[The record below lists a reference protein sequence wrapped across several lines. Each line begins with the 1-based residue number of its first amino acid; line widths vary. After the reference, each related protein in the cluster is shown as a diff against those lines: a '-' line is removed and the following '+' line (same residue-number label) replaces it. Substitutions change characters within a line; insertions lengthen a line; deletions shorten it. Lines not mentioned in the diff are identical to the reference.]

1 MPPKKSI
8 TRKEN
13 NNEKKDTKKPLSIY
27 EQYFA
32 ITKEYTEKYGRNT
45 ILFYQVGAFFEMY
58 GLQPPASSGA
68 CSANAVASSNSACS
82 STILHSLIEE
92 FTQVAQLN
100 MSIKETDADGN
111 LVLMAGFRDYSLDK
125 YLKIAV
131 HNCYTAVVFIQNAS
145 NPSEIIREFSGVY
158 SPGTFISYDTDT
170 SQQISNHIMCIW
182 VTTYKPFRTAGT
194 TGTAGT
200 SSTSPQSL
208 NLVCGISSAHIFTG
222 ETTLFEYDAP
232 FLLSP
237 TTFDELERMVSV
249 ISPSEVILI
258 STLSEK
264 QTDLVLQYSG
274 IRSATVHKIVLEAE
288 VNAKKLELVE
298 NCQRQ
303 LYLAH
308 TLGVFFGKETFQ
320 TCSEFQQHIVATQ
333 AFCFLLHFLQEHN
346 ADLVRKIKLPVFT
359 NSSERMVLANHTLKQ
374 LNIIDDQTEDGKKSG
389 RLSSVLNFL
398 NRCCNPMGR
407 RVFQQQMTAPVF
419 DCDWLSQE
427 YDAISNFL
435 LMDSAGTASVTS
447 FGHMQMVRSFLTKI
461 RDLEKIQRQIVM
473 KRIYPNSV
481 YFLYDSL
488 VVVRDLY
495 KYMEGAGNLE
505 MLEYLAAGTDA
516 NEVEV
521 AGTDAVAAVAEA
533 GTAANEVA
541 DAPLDSILQDI
552 LSFMDTHIDIPKC
565 RGVETVTNFQ
575 ENIIPP
581 GISAKLDTLQTEY
594 QSNIAI
600 MGIVKDKLNNFMKQ
614 GKQDDTTEY
623 IKLHETE
630 KSSATLQ
637 ITKKRSEVLRKLLNG
652 LNADAVE
659 FTPNF
664 VIPIKDIRFV
674 KASATNEEIEF
685 PQLTYVFKQTLILR
699 NEIAQEVAAVFSA
712 FLGELETRW
721 YDAISRIIQ
730 WIIRLDVLQSKAY
743 MAKEYHYCKPVI
755 DTDAEQS
762 FFSVGGLRHVLIEHI
777 QQNELYV
784 ANDLTLSAGD
794 ACANADATTECAAA
808 ATECAECADETDD
821 AVSITSL
828 SSDSAGSS
836 AAGDAAEGCANGV
849 TSSYGTAAAAA
860 VAATTSAANGILIFG
875 TNAVGKTSFIRA
887 VGIAVIMAQCGMYVP
902 ATTFTYKPYTAIFSR
917 ILGNDN
923 LFRGLSTFAV
933 EMSELRVILKSADEN
948 SLVLGDELCSGT
960 EMESALSLF
969 SAGLIELH
977 KKRATFLFATH
988 FHEITRYDE
997 IRALSRMRLKHMSV
1011 RYDAAA
1017 QTLVYDRLLKDG
1029 QGTRM
1034 YGLEVCKSLY
1044 MDADFLE
1051 MAYEFRSK
1059 YFTGGAGASGGAGVG
1074 GAGASAAGG
1083 ELGHGRSAYNAK
1095 KIRGMC
1101 EMCME
1106 TMSEEVHHLAPQA
1119 AADEN
1124 GFITTNG
1131 GAFHKNHVAN
1141 LASVCSRCHDKLHS
1155 GVGGTG
1161 VGLSSH
1167 LKRVKTTGG
1176 YVLR

>member
-1 MPPKKSI
+1 MPKKTSA
-8 TRKEN
+8 
-13 NNEKKDTKKPLSIY
+13 TKSTTGTTTNKPLGIY
-27 EQYFA
+27 QQYFA

-45 ILFYQVGAFFEMY
+45 ILFYQVGVFFEMY
-58 GLQPPASSGA
+58 GLQMVAPQGGTSGI
-68 CSANAVASSNSACS
+68 SNSVTS
-82 STILHSLIEE
+82 GSGNSRNSRIMHSLIEE
-92 FTQVAQLN
+92 FTQVSQLN

-131 HNCYTAVVFIQNAS
+131 NNYYTAVVFTQNMS
-145 NPSEIIREFSGVY
+145 NPARVTREFSGVY

-182 VTTYKPFRTAGT
+182 VTTYKPFKSGT
-194 TGTAGT
+194 KAPTVTR
-200 SSTSPQSL
+200 SSGHSQSQSQPQQ

-264 QTDLVLQYSG
+264 QTDLILQYSG
-274 IRSATVHKIVLEAE
+274 IRSATTVHRILLETE
-288 VNAKKLELVE
+288 INTKKLELIE

-333 AFCFLLHFLQEHN
+333 SFCYLLHFLQEHN
-346 ADLVRKIKLPVFT
+346 ADLVRKIKLPVF
-359 NSSERMVLANHTLKQ
+359 NNMGEHVILANHTLKQ
-374 LNIIDDQTEDGKKSG
+374 LNIIDDQTDDGKKSG
-389 RLSSVLNFL
+389 RLSSVLSFL

-419 DCDWLSQE
+419 DCDWLKEE

-435 LMDSAGTASVTS
+435 LLESGTAISATS
-447 FGHMQMVRSFLTKI
+447 AAGHMQIVRASLTKV

-488 VVVRDLY
+488 VVIRDLY
-495 KYMEGAGNLE
+495 KYMEGLNCEGNSE
-505 MLEYLAAGTDA
+505 ILEYLDAAATESFA
-516 NEVEV
+516 
-521 AGTDAVAAVAEA
+521 
-533 GTAANEVA
+533 
-541 DAPLDSILQDI
+541 LDTVVQDI
-552 LSFMDTHIDIPKC
+552 LSFMDSHLIIDKC

-575 ENIIPP
+575 ENIIQPR
-581 GISAKLDTLQTEY
+581 ISPKLDTLQSEY
-594 QSNIAI
+594 QSNTAI
-600 MGIVKDKLNNFMKQ
+600 LGIVRDKLNNFMKQ
-614 GKQDDTTEY
+614 GKQEDTTEY

-637 ITKKRSEVLRKLLNG
+637 ITKKRAELLRKLLAG

-664 VIPIKDIRFV
+664 IIPIKDIRFI

-699 NEIAQEVAAVFSA
+699 NEIADEVAAAFTG

-755 DTDAEQS
+755 NEDAEQS
-762 FFSVGGLRHVLIEHI
+762 FFSVEGLRHVLIEHI

-784 ANDLTLSAGD
+784 ANDLTLSAGPTG
-794 ACANADATTECAAA
+794 AANADASDCDNA
-808 ATECAECADETDD
+808 DD

-828 SSDSAGSS
+828 SSDSVCSVDAAATVPVTLDGAAGAPAEAPTDGS
-836 AAGDAAEGCANGV
+836 AA
-849 TSSYGTAAAAA
+849 
-860 VAATTSAANGILIFG
+860 AANGILIFG

-887 VGIAVIMAQCGMYVP
+887 VGITVVMAQCGMYVP

-917 ILGNDN
+917 IIGNDN

-933 EMSELRVILKSADEN
+933 EMSELRVILKMANEN

-969 SAGLIELH
+969 SAGLVELH

-997 IRALSRMRLKHMSV
+997 IRALSRMKLSHMSV

-1044 MDADFLE
+1044 MDAEFLE
-1051 MAYEFRSK
+1051 LAYEFRSK
-1059 YFTGGAGASGGAGVG
+1059 YFASGGGYSSGSV
-1074 GAGASAAGG
+1074 G
-1083 ELGHGRSAYNAK
+1083 ELGHGRSTYNAK

-1131 GAFHKNHVAN
+1131 GVFHKNHVAN
-1141 LASVCSRCHDKLHS
+1141 LASVCSRCHDKLHAGGS
-1155 GVGGTG
+1155 GVGMGGGKPGGSKLGG
-1161 VGLSSH
+1161 V

-1176 YVLR
+1176 YVFE

>member
-1 MPPKKSI
+1 MPKKTSA
-8 TRKEN
+8 
-13 NNEKKDTKKPLSIY
+13 TKSTTGTTINKPLGIY
-27 EQYFA
+27 QQYFA

-45 ILFYQVGAFFEMY
+45 ILFYQVGVFFEMY
-58 GLQPPASSGA
+58 GVQM
-68 CSANAVASSNSACS
+68 VASDGGS
-82 STILHSLIEE
+82 SRIMHSLIEE
-92 FTQVAQLN
+92 FTQVSQLN
-100 MSIKETDADGN
+100 MSIKETDVDGN

-131 HNCYTAVVFIQNAS
+131 NNYYTAVVFTQNTS
-145 NPSEIIREFSGVY
+145 NPARVTREFSGVY

-182 VTTYKPFRTAGT
+182 VTTYKPFKSGAKAP
-194 TGTAGT
+194 TGTRAPG
-200 SSTSPQSL
+200 QSQSQSQQK
-208 NLVCGISSAHIFTG
+208 LVCGISSAHIFTG

-264 QTDLVLQYSG
+264 QTDLILQYSG
-274 IRSATVHKIVLEAE
+274 IRSATTVHRILLETE
-288 VNAKKLELVE
+288 INTKKLELIE

-333 AFCFLLHFLQEHN
+333 SFCYLLHFLQEHN
-346 ADLVRKIKLPVFT
+346 ADLVRKIKLPVF
-359 NSSERMVLANHTLKQ
+359 NNMGEHVILANHTLKQ
-374 LNIIDDQTEDGKKSG
+374 LNIIDDQTDDGKKSG
-389 RLSSVLNFL
+389 RLSSVLSFL

-419 DCDWLSQE
+419 DCDWLKEE

-435 LMDSAGTASVTS
+435 LLESAGATVTA
-447 FGHMQMVRSFLTKI
+447 GHMQIVRASLTKV

-488 VVVRDLY
+488 VVIRDLY
-495 KYMEGAGNLE
+495 KYMEGLCEVNSE
-505 MLEYLAAGTDA
+505 ILEYLDAAEAAD
-516 NEVEV
+516 
-521 AGTDAVAAVAEA
+521 VAASAVESFDLH
-533 GTAANEVA
+533 TVV
-541 DAPLDSILQDI
+541 QDI
-552 LSFMDTHIDIPKC
+552 LSFMDSHLIIDKC

-575 ENIIPP
+575 ENIIQPR
-581 GISAKLDTLQTEY
+581 ISTKLDTLQSEY
-594 QSNIAI
+594 QSNTAI
-600 MGIVKDKLNNFMKQ
+600 LGIVRDKLNNLMKQ
-614 GKQDDTTEY
+614 GKQEDTTEY
-623 IKLHETE
+623 IKIHETE

-637 ITKKRSEVLRKLLNG
+637 ITKKRAELLRKLLAG

-664 VIPIKDIRFV
+664 IIPIKDIRFI

-699 NEIAQEVAAVFSA
+699 NEIAEEVAAAFTG

-730 WIIRLDVLQSKAY
+730 WVIRLDVLQSKAY
-743 MAKEYHYCKPVI
+743 VAKEYHYCKPVI
-755 DTDAEQS
+755 NEDAEQS
-762 FFSVGGLRHVLIEHI
+762 FFSVEGLRHVLIEHI

-784 ANDLTLSAGD
+784 ANDLTLSAAT
-794 ACANADATTECAAA
+794 ACAATACAASDNA
-808 ATECAECADETDD
+808 DD

-828 SSDSAGSS
+828 SSDSAAS
-836 AAGDAAEGCANGV
+836 D
-849 TSSYGTAAAAA
+849 A
-860 VAATTSAANGILIFG
+860 VAAVVDSVAGAAEAAEANGILIFG

-917 ILGNDN
+917 IIGNDN

-933 EMSELRVILKSADEN
+933 EMSELRVILKMADEN

-969 SAGLIELH
+969 SAGLVELH

-997 IRALSRMRLKHMSV
+997 IRALSRMKLKHMSV

-1051 MAYEFRSK
+1051 LAYEFRSK
-1059 YFTGGAGASGGAGVG
+1059 YFASGVSGASGSG
-1074 GAGASAAGG
+1074 SAG
-1083 ELGHGRSAYNAK
+1083 ELGHGRSTYNAK

-1131 GAFHKNHVAN
+1131 GVFHKNHVAN
-1141 LASVCSRCHDKLHS
+1141 LASVCSRCHDKLHASGS
-1155 GVGGTG
+1155 GVGTG
-1161 VGLSSH
+1161 GNSH

>member
-1 MPPKKSI
+1 MPKKISA
-8 TRKEN
+8 
-13 NNEKKDTKKPLSIY
+13 TKSSTVTTKSVVNKPPSIY

-32 ITKEYTEKYGRNT
+32 VTKEYTEKYGRNT

-58 GLQPPASSGA
+58 GVQMVATDGNSSR
-68 CSANAVASSNSACS
+68 
-82 STILHSLIEE
+82 IMHSLIEE

-111 LVLMAGFRDYSLDK
+111 SVLMAGFRDYSLDK

-131 HNCYTAVVFIQNAS
+131 QNYYTAVVFTQNMS
-145 NPSEIIREFSGVY
+145 NPSRVTREFSGVY

-182 VTTYKPFRTAGT
+182 VTTYKPFKSGAKAPGQ
-194 TGTAGT
+194 A
-200 SSTSPQSL
+200 QSQSQPL
-208 NLVCGISSAHIFTG
+208 QNLVCGISSAHIFTG

-264 QTDLVLQYSG
+264 QTDLILQYSG
-274 IRSATVHKIVLEAE
+274 IRSATTVHRILLETE
-288 VNAKKLELVE
+288 INTKKLELIE

-333 AFCFLLHFLQEHN
+333 SFCYLLHFLQEHN
-346 ADLVRKIKLPVFT
+346 ADLVRKIKLPVF
-359 NSSERMVLANHTLKQ
+359 NNMGEHVILANHTLKQ
-374 LNIIDDQTEDGKKSG
+374 LNIIDDQTDDGKKSG
-389 RLSSVLNFL
+389 RLSSVLSFL

-419 DCDWLSQE
+419 DCDWLKGE

-435 LMDSAGTASVTS
+435 LLESAAGATSAS
-447 FGHMQMVRSFLTKI
+447 HMQMVRASLTKV

-488 VVVRDLY
+488 AVIRDLY
-495 KYMEGAGNLE
+495 KYMEGLCEGNSE
-505 MLEYLAAGTDA
+505 ILEYLDA
-516 NEVEV
+516 SANVVEGANV
-521 AGTDAVAAVAEA
+521 VAESFDLH
-533 GTAANEVA
+533 TVV
-541 DAPLDSILQDI
+541 QDI
-552 LSFMDTHIDIPKC
+552 LSFMDSQLMIDKC

-575 ENIIPP
+575 ENIIQPR
-581 GISAKLDTLQTEY
+581 ISTKLDTLQSEY
-594 QSNIAI
+594 QSNTAI
-600 MGIVKDKLNNFMKQ
+600 LGIVRDKLNNLMKQ
-614 GKQDDTTEY
+614 GKQEDTTEY
-623 IKLHETE
+623 IKIHETE

-637 ITKKRSEVLRKLLNG
+637 ITKKRAELLRKLLAG

-664 VIPIKDIRFV
+664 VIPIKDIRFIR
-674 KASATNEEIEF
+674 ASATNEEIEF

-699 NEIAQEVAAVFSA
+699 NEIAEEVAAAFTG

-730 WIIRLDVLQSKAY
+730 WVIRLDVLQSKAY

-755 DTDAEQS
+755 NDDAAQS
-762 FFSVGGLRHVLIEHI
+762 FFSVQGLRHVLIEHI

-784 ANDLTLSAGD
+784 ANDLTLSAA
-794 ACANADATTECAAA
+794 ACASASASDS
-808 ATECAECADETDD
+808 TDD

-828 SSDSAGSS
+828 SSDSACS
-836 AAGDAAEGCANGV
+836 ADAEDVVMDAEDMA
-849 TSSYGTAAAAA
+849 TAEAPDAI
-860 VAATTSAANGILIFG
+860 NGILIFG

-933 EMSELRVILKSADEN
+933 EMSELRVILKMADEN

-969 SAGLIELH
+969 SAGLVELH

-997 IRALSRMRLKHMSV
+997 IRALSRMKLKHMSV
-1011 RYDAAA
+1011 RYDAAE

-1044 MDADFLE
+1044 MDAEFLD

-1059 YFTGGAGASGGAGVG
+1059 YFASGVSGASGSGSV
-1074 GAGASAAGG
+1074 G
-1083 ELGHGRSAYNAK
+1083 ELGHGRSTYNAK

-1131 GAFHKNHVAN
+1131 GVFHKNHVAN
-1141 LASVCSRCHDKLHS
+1141 LASVCSRCHDKLHAS
-1155 GVGGTG
+1155 GSGGTG
-1161 VGLSSH
+1161 GNSY
-1167 LKRVKTTGG
+1167 LKRVKTTKG

>member
-1 MPPKKSI
+1 MPPKKST

-58 GLQPPASSGA
+58 GLQPPIANGA
-68 CSANAVASSNSACS
+68 CSASSNRC
-82 STILHSLIEE
+82 TILHSLIEE

-194 TGTAGT
+194 SSTTGI

-274 IRSATVHKIVLEAE
+274 IRSATVHKIVLESE

-419 DCDWLSQE
+419 DCDWLREE

-435 LMDSAGTASVTS
+435 RMDSAGTASVTS
-447 FGHMQMVRSFLTKI
+447 FTATASFGHMQIVRSFLTKV

-495 KYMEGAGNLE
+495 KYMESAGNSE
-505 MLEYLAAGTDA
+505 MLEYLAAA
-516 NEVEV
+516 V
-521 AGTDAVAAVAEA
+521 AGTDADA
-533 GTAANEVA
+533 GAAANEVA

-552 LSFMDTHIDIPKC
+552 LSFMDSHLDIPKC

-575 ENIIPP
+575 ENIIPQ
-581 GISAKLDTLQTEY
+581 GMSAKLDTLQTEY

-784 ANDLTLSAGD
+784 ANDLTLSASM
-794 ACANADATTECAAA
+794 
-808 ATECAECADETDD
+808 ECADESDD

-828 SSDSAGSS
+828 SSDSVGSS
-836 AAGDAAEGCANGV
+836 AAGDAANGLA
-849 TSSYGTAAAAA
+849 TAA
-860 VAATTSAANGILIFG
+860 VAAAEETTTSAANGILIFG

-933 EMSELRVILKSADEN
+933 EMSELRVILKSADKN

-1044 MDADFLE
+1044 MDAEFLE

-1059 YFTGGAGASGGAGVG
+1059 YFTGGAGASGG
-1074 GAGASAAGG
+1074 AGG

-1141 LASVCSRCHDKLHS
+1141 LASVCSRCHDKLHA
-1155 GVGGTG
+1155 G
-1161 VGLSSH
+1161 VGLSSQ

>member
-1 MPPKKSI
+1 MPKKTSA
-8 TRKEN
+8 
-13 NNEKKDTKKPLSIY
+13 TKSTTGTSTNKPLGIY
-27 EQYFA
+27 QQYFA

-45 ILFYQVGAFFEMY
+45 ILFYQVGVFFEIY
-58 GLQPPASSGA
+58 GLQM
-68 CSANAVASSNSACS
+68 VASDGGTSGGICNSGISNSVTSGSGISGSNS
-82 STILHSLIEE
+82 SRTSRIMHSLIEE
-92 FTQVAQLN
+92 FTQVSQLN

-131 HNCYTAVVFIQNAS
+131 NNYYTAVVFTQNTS
-145 NPSEIIREFSGVY
+145 NPARVTREFSGVY

-182 VTTYKPFRTAGT
+182 VTTYKPFK
-194 TGTAGT
+194 TGAKAPGQ
-200 SSTSPQSL
+200 QSL
-208 NLVCGISSAHIFTG
+208 SLPQQNLVCGISSAHIFTG

-264 QTDLVLQYSG
+264 QTDLILQYSG
-274 IRSATVHKIVLEAE
+274 IRSATTVHRILLETE
-288 VNAKKLELVE
+288 INTKKLELIE

-333 AFCFLLHFLQEHN
+333 SFCYLLHFLQEHN
-346 ADLVRKIKLPVFT
+346 ADLVRKIKLPVF
-359 NSSERMVLANHTLKQ
+359 NNMGEHVILANHTLKQ
-374 LNIIDDQTEDGKKSG
+374 LNIIDDQTDDGKKSG
-389 RLSSVLNFL
+389 RLSSVLSFL

-419 DCDWLSQE
+419 DCDWLKGE

-435 LMDSAGTASVTS
+435 LLESAAATSAVTTTA
-447 FGHMQMVRSFLTKI
+447 GHMQIVRASLTKV

-488 VVVRDLY
+488 GVIRDLY
-495 KYMEGAGNLE
+495 KYMEGLNCEGNSE
-505 MLEYLAAGTDA
+505 ILEYLDAAEAA
-516 NEVEV
+516 NVV
-521 AGTDAVAAVAEA
+521 ASAAAAAVESF
-533 GTAANEVA
+533 
-541 DAPLDSILQDI
+541 DLDRTLQDI
-552 LSFMDTHIDIPKC
+552 LSFMDSHLIINKC

-575 ENIIPP
+575 ENIIQPR
-581 GISAKLDTLQTEY
+581 ISPKLDTLQSEY
-594 QSNIAI
+594 QSNTAI
-600 MGIVKDKLNNFMKQ
+600 LGIVRDKLNNLMKQ
-614 GKQDDTTEY
+614 GKQEDTTEY
-623 IKLHETE
+623 IKIHETE

-637 ITKKRSEVLRKLLNG
+637 ITKKRAELLRKLLAG

-664 VIPIKDIRFV
+664 IIPIKDIRFI

-699 NEIAQEVAAVFSA
+699 NEIADEVAAAFTG

-730 WIIRLDVLQSKAY
+730 WVIRLDVLQSKAY
-743 MAKEYHYCKPVI
+743 VAKEYHYCKPVI
-755 DTDAEQS
+755 HEDAEQS
-762 FFSVGGLRHVLIEHI
+762 FFSVEGLRHVLIEHI

-784 ANDLTLSAGD
+784 ANDLTLSA
-794 ACANADATTECAAA
+794 ACAADASTATACAAA
-808 ATECAECADETDD
+808 DSSDD

-828 SSDSAGSS
+828 SSDSAAS
-836 AAGDAAEGCANGV
+836 DAVDAVVDSMAC
-849 TSSYGTAAAAA
+849 AAAAA
-860 VAATTSAANGILIFG
+860 PAEANGILIFG

-917 ILGNDN
+917 IIGNDN

-933 EMSELRVILKSADEN
+933 EMSELRVILKMADEN

-969 SAGLIELH
+969 SAGLVELH

-997 IRALSRMRLKHMSV
+997 IRALSRMKLSHMSV

-1044 MDADFLE
+1044 MDAEFLE

-1059 YFTGGAGASGGAGVG
+1059 YFTGGGASGSG
-1074 GAGASAAGG
+1074 SAG
-1083 ELGHGRSAYNAK
+1083 ELGHGRSTYNAK

-1131 GAFHKNHVAN
+1131 GVFHKNHVAN
-1141 LASVCSRCHDKLHS
+1141 LASVCSRCHDKLHAGGS
-1155 GVGGTG
+1155 GGMGGKTG
-1161 VGLSSH
+1161 GGKPRGG

-1176 YVLR
+1176 YVFE

>member
-1 MPPKKSI
+1 M
-8 TRKEN
+8 
-13 NNEKKDTKKPLSIY
+13 
-27 EQYFA
+27 
-32 ITKEYTEKYGRNT
+32 
-45 ILFYQVGAFFEMY
+45 
-58 GLQPPASSGA
+58 
-68 CSANAVASSNSACS
+68 
-82 STILHSLIEE
+82 
-92 FTQVAQLN
+92 
-100 MSIKETDADGN
+100 
-111 LVLMAGFRDYSLDK
+111 
-125 YLKIAV
+125 
-131 HNCYTAVVFIQNAS
+131 
-145 NPSEIIREFSGVY
+145 
-158 SPGTFISYDTDT
+158 
-170 SQQISNHIMCIW
+170 
-182 VTTYKPFRTAGT
+182 
-194 TGTAGT
+194 
-200 SSTSPQSL
+200 
-208 NLVCGISSAHIFTG
+208 
-222 ETTLFEYDAP
+222 
-232 FLLSP
+232 
-237 TTFDELERMVSV
+237 
-249 ISPSEVILI
+249 
-258 STLSEK
+258 
-264 QTDLVLQYSG
+264 
-274 IRSATVHKIVLEAE
+274 
-288 VNAKKLELVE
+288 
-298 NCQRQ
+298 
-303 LYLAH
+303 
-308 TLGVFFGKETFQ
+308 
-320 TCSEFQQHIVATQ
+320 ATQ

-419 DCDWLSQE
+419 DCDWLRQE

-435 LMDSAGTASVTS
+435 LMDSAATAASVTS
-447 FGHMQMVRSFLTKI
+447 FTVASASFTSFNTSHMQIVRSFLTKI

-488 VVVRDLY
+488 VVVRDLHY
-495 KYMEGAGNLE
+495 YMEGAGNSE
-505 MLEYLAAGTDA
+505 MLEYLAAADAGTAAAGTDA
-516 NEVEV
+516 NEV
-521 AGTDAVAAVAEA
+521 AM
-533 GTAANEVA
+533 EVA

-552 LSFMDTHIDIPKC
+552 LSFMDSHLDIPKC

-581 GISAKLDTLQTEY
+581 GISVKLDTLQTEY

-712 FLGELETRW
+712 FLGELESRW

-794 ACANADATTECAAA
+794 ACANADACV
-808 ATECAECADETDD
+808 DD

-836 AAGDAAEGCANGV
+836 AAGDAADGAYGV
-849 TSSYGTAAAAA
+849 ADGVATAAEET
-860 VAATTSAANGILIFG
+860 TTSAANGILIFG

-933 EMSELRVILKSADEN
+933 EMSELRVILKSADKN

-1059 YFTGGAGASGGAGVG
+1059 YFCNGNRGVG
-1074 GAGASAAGG
+1074 GTGTGAGAAGG

-1155 GVGGTG
+1155 GVG

>member
-1 MPPKKSI
+1 MPPKKST
-8 TRKEN
+8 TRKEKT
-13 NNEKKDTKKPLSIY
+13 NEKSDTKKTLSIY

-58 GLQPPASSGA
+58 GLQPITRDNGDSGID
-68 CSANAVASSNSACS
+68 ANTSDNRGC
-82 STILHSLIEE
+82 ILYSLIEE

-131 HNCYTAVVFIQNAS
+131 NNYYTAVVFTQNAS
-145 NPSEIIREFSGVY
+145 NPACITREFSGVY

-182 VTTYKPFRTAGT
+182 VTTYKPFRSA
-194 TGTAGT
+194 GTAGT
-200 SSTSPQSL
+200 RAQSMSL
-208 NLVCGISSAHIFTG
+208 PLSHDHLVCGISSAHIFTG

-249 ISPSEVILI
+249 VSPSELILI
-258 STLSEK
+258 STLSAK

-274 IRSATVHKIVLEAE
+274 IRSATIHKIILETE
-288 VNAKKLELVE
+288 LNTKKLELIE

-303 LYLAH
+303 MYLAH

-320 TCSEFQQHIVATQ
+320 TCNEFQQHIIATQ
-333 AFCFLLHFLQEHN
+333 AFCFLMHFLQEHN

-359 NSSERMVLANHTLKQ
+359 NSSDRMVLANHTLKQ

-419 DCDWLSQE
+419 DCNWLLQE
-427 YDAISNFL
+427 YDAIEHFL
-435 LMDSAGTASVTS
+435 RMDSSAATTTTS
-447 FGHMQMVRSFLTKI
+447 FTTSYMQMVRAKLGKI

-488 VVVRDLY
+488 AVVRDLY
-495 KYMEGAGNLE
+495 QHMIYRDGNSAI
-505 MLEYLAAGTDA
+505 LEYLAKGGA
-516 NEVEV
+516 V
-521 AGTDAVAAVAEA
+521 AGAVAGVAEQ
-533 GTAANEVA
+533 GMDRIV
-541 DAPLDSILQDI
+541 QDI
-552 LSFMDTHIDIPKC
+552 LEFIDTHLVIDKC

-575 ENIIPP
+575 ENIIPQ
-581 GISAKLDTLQTEY
+581 GISAKLDTLQSEY
-594 QSNIAI
+594 RSNTVIF
-600 MGIVKDKLNNFMKQ
+600 GIVRDKLNQFMKQ

-637 ITKKRSEVLRKLLNG
+637 ITKKRAELLRKLLKE

-685 PQLTYVFKQTLILR
+685 PQLTYIFKQTMILR
-699 NEIAQEVAAVFSA
+699 NEIAEKVAAA
-712 FLGELETRW
+712 FTWFLCELETRW
-721 YDAISRIIQ
+721 YDAIERIIQ

-743 MAKEYHYCKPVI
+743 MAKEYHYCKPI
-755 DTDAEQS
+755 INEDAEQS
-762 FFSVGGLRHVLIEHI
+762 FFSVQGLRHVLIEHI

-784 ANDLTLSAGD
+784 ANDLTLSASATVVTGD
-794 ACANADATTECAAA
+794 SM
-808 ATECAECADETDD
+808 DD

-828 SSDSAGSS
+828 SSDSS
-836 AAGDAAEGCANGV
+836 DC
-849 TSSYGTAAAAA
+849 
-860 VAATTSAANGILIFG
+860 VAADAVEETTTCSTNGILIFG

-887 VGIAVIMAQCGMYVP
+887 VGITVIMAQCGMYVP
-902 ATTFTYKPYTAIFSR
+902 ATIFTYKPYTAIFSR

-969 SAGLIELH
+969 SAGLVELH

-988 FHEITRYDE
+988 FHEITRYNE
-997 IRALSRMRLKHMSV
+997 IRALSRMKLKHMSV
-1011 RYDAAA
+1011 TYDAAA
-1017 QTLVYDRLLKDG
+1017 QILVYDRLLKDG

-1044 MDADFLE
+1044 MDTEFLE
-1051 MAYEFRSK
+1051 LAYEFRNK
-1059 YFTGGAGASGGAGVG
+1059 YFANAAASVGTGGACVG
-1074 GAGASAAGG
+1074 GVG

-1095 KIRGMC
+1095 KIKGMC

-1119 AADEN
+1119 TADEN

-1141 LASVCSRCHDKLHS
+1141 LASVCSRCHDKLHAE
-1155 GVGGTG
+1155 GDATGGI
-1161 VGLSSH
+1161 

>member
-1 MPPKKSI
+1 MPKKTSATKSI
-8 TRKEN
+8 TGTTTN
-13 NNEKKDTKKPLSIY
+13 KPLGIY
-27 EQYFA
+27 QQYFA

-45 ILFYQVGAFFEMY
+45 ILFYQVGVFFEIY
-58 GLQPPASSGA
+58 GLQMVSPQGGTSVGGSGTSGNSSGGTT
-68 CSANAVASSNSACS
+68 CSR
-82 STILHSLIEE
+82 IMHSLIEE
-92 FTQVAQLN
+92 FTQVSQLN

-131 HNCYTAVVFIQNAS
+131 NNYYTAVVFTQNTS
-145 NPSEIIREFSGVY
+145 NPARVTREFSGVY

-182 VTTYKPFRTAGT
+182 VTTYKPFKSTSTKAP
-194 TGTAGT
+194 TGTKA
-200 SSTSPQSL
+200 SAQSL
-208 NLVCGISSAHIFTG
+208 SLSQQSQQPLSLSQQNLVCGISSAHIFTG

-264 QTDLVLQYSG
+264 QTDLILQYSG
-274 IRSATVHKIVLEAE
+274 IRSATTVHRILLETE
-288 VNAKKLELVE
+288 INTKKLELIE

-333 AFCFLLHFLQEHN
+333 SFCYLLHFLQEHN
-346 ADLVRKIKLPVFT
+346 ADLVRKIKLPVF
-359 NSSERMVLANHTLKQ
+359 NNMGEHVILANHTLKQ
-374 LNIIDDQTEDGKKSG
+374 LNIIDDQTDDGKKSG
-389 RLSSVLNFL
+389 RLSSVLSFL

-419 DCDWLSQE
+419 DCDWLKGE

-435 LMDSAGTASVTS
+435 LLDTTVTAAGATSVTTTTS
-447 FGHMQMVRSFLTKI
+447 AGHMQIVRASLTKV

-488 VVVRDLY
+488 AVIRDLY
-495 KYMEGAGNLE
+495 KYMEGLKCEGNSE
-505 MLEYLAAGTDA
+505 ILEYLDT
-516 NEVEV
+516 
-521 AGTDAVAAVAEA
+521 AEA
-533 GTAANEVA
+533 NPAVESFDLHRT
-541 DAPLDSILQDI
+541 LQDI
-552 LSFMDTHIDIPKC
+552 LSFIDSHLIIDKC

-575 ENIIPP
+575 ENIIQPR
-581 GISAKLDTLQTEY
+581 ISPKLDTLQSEY
-594 QSNIAI
+594 QSNTAI
-600 MGIVKDKLNNFMKQ
+600 LGIVRDKLNNFMKQ
-614 GKQDDTTEY
+614 GKQEDTTEY
-623 IKLHETE
+623 IKIHETE

-637 ITKKRSEVLRKLLNG
+637 ITKKRAELLRKLLAG

-664 VIPIKDIRFV
+664 IIPIKDIRFI

-699 NEIAQEVAAVFSA
+699 NEIAEEVAAAFTG
-712 FLGELETRW
+712 FLGELESRW

-730 WIIRLDVLQSKAY
+730 WVIRLDVLQSKAY
-743 MAKEYHYCKPVI
+743 VAKEYHYCKPVI
-755 DTDAEQS
+755 NDDAEQS
-762 FFSVGGLRHVLIEHI
+762 FFSVEGLRHVLIEHI

-784 ANDLTLSAGD
+784 ANDLTLSAA
-794 ACANADATTECAAA
+794 ACVASDNA
-808 ATECAECADETDD
+808 DD

-828 SSDSAGSS
+828 SSDSDASDAVATDS
-836 AAGDAAEGCANGV
+836 AAE
-849 TSSYGTAAAAA
+849 AAAPAE
-860 VAATTSAANGILIFG
+860 ANGILIFG

-917 ILGNDN
+917 IIGNDN

-933 EMSELRVILKSADEN
+933 EMSELRVILKMADEN

-969 SAGLIELH
+969 SAGLVELH

-997 IRALSRMRLKHMSV
+997 IRALSRMKLSHMSV

-1044 MDADFLE
+1044 MDAEFLE
-1051 MAYEFRSK
+1051 LAYEFRSK
-1059 YFTGGAGASGGAGVG
+1059 YFSSSGDSGV
-1074 GAGASAAGG
+1074 AVG
-1083 ELGHGRSAYNAK
+1083 ELGHGRSTYNAK

-1124 GFITTNG
+1124 GFIMTNG
-1131 GAFHKNHVAN
+1131 GVFHKNHVAN
-1141 LASVCSRCHDKLHS
+1141 LASVCSRCHDKLHA
-1155 GVGGTG
+1155 GGHVDG
-1161 VGLSSH
+1161 GLRR
-1167 LKRVKTTGG
+1167 KKTTGG
-1176 YVLR
+1176 YIIG

>member
-1 MPPKKSI
+1 MPKKTSA
-8 TRKEN
+8 
-13 NNEKKDTKKPLSIY
+13 TKSTTGTTTNKPLGIY
-27 EQYFA
+27 QQYFA

-45 ILFYQVGAFFEMY
+45 ILFYQVGVFFEIY
-58 GLQPPASSGA
+58 GLQM
-68 CSANAVASSNSACS
+68 VASDGGTSGISNSVTSGISCS
-82 STILHSLIEE
+82 NSSRNSRNSRIMHSLIEE
-92 FTQVAQLN
+92 FTQVSQLN

-131 HNCYTAVVFIQNAS
+131 NNYYTAVVFTQNTS
-145 NPSEIIREFSGVY
+145 NPARVTREFSGVY

-182 VTTYKPFRTAGT
+182 VTTYKPFKTGAKAP
-194 TGTAGT
+194 TGTRATGQQ
-200 SSTSPQSL
+200 SQQQSQSL
-208 NLVCGISSAHIFTG
+208 SQQNLVCGISSAHIFTG

-264 QTDLVLQYSG
+264 QTDLILQYSG
-274 IRSATVHKIVLEAE
+274 IRSATTVHRILLETE
-288 VNAKKLELVE
+288 INTKKLELIE

-333 AFCFLLHFLQEHN
+333 SFCYLLHFLQEHN
-346 ADLVRKIKLPVFT
+346 ADLVRKIKLPVF
-359 NSSERMVLANHTLKQ
+359 NNMGEHVILANHTLKQ
-374 LNIIDDQTEDGKKSG
+374 LNIIDDQTDDGKKSG
-389 RLSSVLNFL
+389 RLSSVLSFL

-419 DCDWLSQE
+419 DCDWLKGE

-435 LMDSAGTASVTS
+435 LLESAGAAAGVATTATSVTG
-447 FGHMQMVRSFLTKI
+447 GHMQIVRASLTKV

-488 VVVRDLY
+488 GVIRDLY
-495 KYMEGAGNLE
+495 KYMEGLCEGNSE
-505 MLEYLAAGTDA
+505 ILEYLDA
-516 NEVEV
+516 E
-521 AGTDAVAAVAEA
+521 AAAVESFA
-533 GTAANEVA
+533 
-541 DAPLDSILQDI
+541 LDRTLQDI
-552 LSFMDTHIDIPKC
+552 LSFMDSRLIIDKC

-575 ENIIPP
+575 ENIIQPR
-581 GISAKLDTLQTEY
+581 ISPKLDTLQSEY
-594 QSNIAI
+594 QSNTAI
-600 MGIVKDKLNNFMKQ
+600 LGIVRDKLNNLMKQ
-614 GKQDDTTEY
+614 GKQEDTTEY
-623 IKLHETE
+623 IKIHETE

-637 ITKKRSEVLRKLLNG
+637 ITKKRAELLRKLLAG

-664 VIPIKDIRFV
+664 IIPIKDIRFI

-699 NEIAQEVAAVFSA
+699 NEIAEEVAAAFTG

-730 WIIRLDVLQSKAY
+730 WVIRLDVLQSKAY
-743 MAKEYHYCKPVI
+743 VAKEYHYCKPVI
-755 DTDAEQS
+755 NEDAEQS
-762 FFSVGGLRHVLIEHI
+762 FFSVEGLRHVLIEHI

-784 ANDLTLSAGD
+784 ANDLTLSA
-794 ACANADATTECAAA
+794 ACAASAATACAASDNA
-808 ATECAECADETDD
+808 DD

-828 SSDSAGSS
+828 SSDSAASDAVATDSVTLDG
-836 AAGDAAEGCANGV
+836 AAE
-849 TSSYGTAAAAA
+849 
-860 VAATTSAANGILIFG
+860 ANGILIFG

-887 VGIAVIMAQCGMYVP
+887 VGIAIIMAQCGMYVP

-917 ILGNDN
+917 IIGNDN

-933 EMSELRVILKSADEN
+933 EMSELRVILKMADEN

-969 SAGLIELH
+969 SAGLVELH

-997 IRALSRMRLKHMSV
+997 IRALSRMKLKHMSV

-1044 MDADFLE
+1044 MDAEFLE

-1059 YFTGGAGASGGAGVG
+1059 YFSSGVGASGSSSV
-1074 GAGASAAGG
+1074 G
-1083 ELGHGRSAYNAK
+1083 ELGHGRSTYNAK

-1131 GAFHKNHVAN
+1131 GVFHKNHVAN
-1141 LASVCSRCHDKLHS
+1141 LASVCSRCHDKLHAGGS
-1155 GVGGTG
+1155 GGTG
-1161 VGLSSH
+1161 GSKMGGSKLGGG

-1176 YVLR
+1176 YVFE

>member
-1 MPPKKSI
+1 MPKKTSA
-8 TRKEN
+8 
-13 NNEKKDTKKPLSIY
+13 TKSTTGTSTNKPLGIY
-27 EQYFA
+27 QQYFA

-45 ILFYQVGAFFEMY
+45 ILFYQVGVFFEIY
-58 GLQPPASSGA
+58 GLQI
-68 CSANAVASSNSACS
+68 VASDGGTSGISGSVTSGSGNSVSNSNS
-82 STILHSLIEE
+82 NSRIMHSLIEE
-92 FTQVAQLN
+92 FTQVSQLN

-131 HNCYTAVVFIQNAS
+131 NNYYTAVVFTQNTS
-145 NPSEIIREFSGVY
+145 NPARVTREFSGVY

-182 VTTYKPFRTAGT
+182 VTTYKPFK
-194 TGTAGT
+194 TGAKAPTDT
-200 SSTSPQSL
+200 RSSGHSLPLSQSQQ

-264 QTDLVLQYSG
+264 QTDLILQYSG
-274 IRSATVHKIVLEAE
+274 IRSATTVHRILLETE
-288 VNAKKLELVE
+288 INTKKLELIE

-333 AFCFLLHFLQEHN
+333 SFCYLLHFLQEHN
-346 ADLVRKIKLPVFT
+346 ADLVRKIKLPVF
-359 NSSERMVLANHTLKQ
+359 NNMGEHVILANHTLKQ
-374 LNIIDDQTEDGKKSG
+374 LNIIDDQTDDGKKSG
-389 RLSSVLNFL
+389 RLSSVLSFL

-419 DCDWLSQE
+419 DCDWLKGE

-435 LMDSAGTASVTS
+435 LLESAAATSAVTTTA
-447 FGHMQMVRSFLTKI
+447 GHMQIVRASLTKV

-488 VVVRDLY
+488 VVIRDLY
-495 KYMEGAGNLE
+495 KYMEGLNCEGNSE
-505 MLEYLAAGTDA
+505 ILEYLDAEAAA
-516 NEVEV
+516 NVVEG
-521 AGTDAVAAVAEA
+521 ANVAAVESFA
-533 GTAANEVA
+533 
-541 DAPLDSILQDI
+541 LDTVVQDI
-552 LSFMDTHIDIPKC
+552 LSFMDSHLIIDKC

-575 ENIIPP
+575 ENIIQPR
-581 GISAKLDTLQTEY
+581 ISPKLDTLQSEY
-594 QSNIAI
+594 QSNTAI
-600 MGIVKDKLNNFMKQ
+600 LGIVRDKLNNLMKQ
-614 GKQDDTTEY
+614 GKQEDTTEY
-623 IKLHETE
+623 IKIHETE

-637 ITKKRSEVLRKLLNG
+637 ITKKRAELLRKLLAG

-664 VIPIKDIRFV
+664 IIPIKDIRFI

-699 NEIAQEVAAVFSA
+699 NEIADEVAAAFTG

-730 WIIRLDVLQSKAY
+730 WVIRLDVLQSKAY

-755 DTDAEQS
+755 NEDAEQS
-762 FFSVGGLRHVLIEHI
+762 FFSVEGLRHVLIEHI

-784 ANDLTLSAGD
+784 ANDLTLSAARAAD
-794 ACANADATTECAAA
+794 ASTAAACAASDNA
-808 ATECAECADETDD
+808 DD

-828 SSDSAGSS
+828 SSDSAASDAVACSAGAPAEAPTDGS
-836 AAGDAAEGCANGV
+836 AAE
-849 TSSYGTAAAAA
+849 
-860 VAATTSAANGILIFG
+860 ANGILIFG

-917 ILGNDN
+917 IIGNDN

-933 EMSELRVILKSADEN
+933 EMSELRVILKMADEN

-969 SAGLIELH
+969 SAGLVELH

-988 FHEITRYDE
+988 FHEITGYDE
-997 IRALSRMRLKHMSV
+997 IRALSRMKLKHMSV

-1044 MDADFLE
+1044 MDAEFLE
-1051 MAYEFRSK
+1051 LAYEFRSK
-1059 YFTGGAGASGGAGVG
+1059 YFSGGGYSSG
-1074 GAGASAAGG
+1074 GGSSSAG
-1083 ELGHGRSAYNAK
+1083 ELGHGRSTYNAK

-1131 GAFHKNHVAN
+1131 GVFHKNHVAN
-1141 LASVCSRCHDKLHS
+1141 LASVCSRCHDKLHAGGS
-1155 GVGGTG
+1155 GGTG
-1161 VGLSSH
+1161 GSKLGGGKPRGV

-1176 YVLR
+1176 YVFE

>member
-1 MPPKKSI
+1 MPKKTSATKSI
-8 TRKEN
+8 TGTTTN
-13 NNEKKDTKKPLSIY
+13 KPLGIY
-27 EQYFA
+27 QQYFA

-45 ILFYQVGAFFEMY
+45 ILFYQVGVFFEIY
-58 GLQPPASSGA
+58 GLQMVAPQGTSVSGGCTSVGGSGTSSSGTG
-68 CSANAVASSNSACS
+68 VSSNSTS
-82 STILHSLIEE
+82 GNRIMHSLIEE
-92 FTQVAQLN
+92 FTQVSQLN

-131 HNCYTAVVFIQNAS
+131 NNYYTAVVFTQNTS
-145 NPSEIIREFSGVY
+145 NPARVTREFSGVY

-182 VTTYKPFRTAGT
+182 VTTYKPFKTAST
-194 TGTAGT
+194 KAPTGTKA
-200 SSTSPQSL
+200 PAQQPPSL
-208 NLVCGISSAHIFTG
+208 SQQNLVCGISSAHIFTG

-264 QTDLVLQYSG
+264 QTDLILQYSG
-274 IRSATVHKIVLEAE
+274 IRSATTVHRILLETE
-288 VNAKKLELVE
+288 LNTKKLELIE

-333 AFCFLLHFLQEHN
+333 SFCYLLHFLQEHN
-346 ADLVRKIKLPVFT
+346 ADLVRKIKLPVF
-359 NSSERMVLANHTLKQ
+359 NNMGEHVILANHTLKQ
-374 LNIIDDQTEDGKKSG
+374 LNIIDDQTDDGKKSG
-389 RLSSVLNFL
+389 RLSSVLSFL

-419 DCDWLSQE
+419 DCDWLKGE

-435 LMDSAGTASVTS
+435 LLESGAASGGAAAGA
-447 FGHMQMVRSFLTKI
+447 GHMQIVRASLTKV

-488 VVVRDLY
+488 GVIRDLY
-495 KYMEGAGNLE
+495 KYMEGLKCEGNSE
-505 MLEYLAAGTDA
+505 ILEYLDA
-516 NEVEV
+516 SE
-521 AGTDAVAAVAEA
+521 ASAVAAESFDLHTV
-533 GTAANEVA
+533 V
-541 DAPLDSILQDI
+541 QDI
-552 LSFMDTHIDIPKC
+552 LSFMDSHLIIDKC

-575 ENIIPP
+575 ENIIQPR
-581 GISAKLDTLQTEY
+581 ISPKLDTLQSEY
-594 QSNIAI
+594 QSNTAI
-600 MGIVKDKLNNFMKQ
+600 LGIVRDKLNNFMKQ
-614 GKQDDTTEY
+614 GKQEDTTEY
-623 IKLHETE
+623 IKIHETE

-637 ITKKRSEVLRKLLNG
+637 ITKKRAELLRKLLAG

-664 VIPIKDIRFV
+664 IIPIKDIRFI

-699 NEIAQEVAAVFSA
+699 NEIAEEVAAAFTG

-730 WIIRLDVLQSKAY
+730 WVIRLDVLQSKAY
-743 MAKEYHYCKPVI
+743 VAKEYHYCKPVI
-755 DTDAEQS
+755 NEDAEQS
-762 FFSVGGLRHVLIEHI
+762 FFSVEGLRHVLIEHI

-784 ANDLTLSAGD
+784 ANDLTLSASSATAD
-794 ACANADATTECAAA
+794 CDNA
-808 ATECAECADETDD
+808 DD

-828 SSDSAGSS
+828 SSDSAASDAVATVVDSVAFS
-836 AAGDAAEGCANGV
+836 AE
-849 TSSYGTAAAAA
+849 AAAAA
-860 VAATTSAANGILIFG
+860 EANGILIFG

-917 ILGNDN
+917 IIGNDN

-933 EMSELRVILKSADEN
+933 EMSELRVILKMADEN

-969 SAGLIELH
+969 SAGLVELH

-997 IRALSRMRLKHMSV
+997 IRALSRMKLKHMSV

-1051 MAYEFRSK
+1051 LAYEFRSK
-1059 YFTGGAGASGGAGVG
+1059 YFASSGDSGV
-1074 GAGASAAGG
+1074 AVG
-1083 ELGHGRSAYNAK
+1083 ELGHGRSTYNAK

-1131 GAFHKNHVAN
+1131 GVFHKNHVAN
-1141 LASVCSRCHDKLHS
+1141 LASVCSRCHDKLHAGGS
-1155 GVGGTG
+1155 GGTVGKPGGGKTRG
-1161 VGLSSH
+1161 V

-1176 YVLR
+1176 YVFE

>member
-1 MPPKKSI
+1 MPKKTSA
-8 TRKEN
+8 
-13 NNEKKDTKKPLSIY
+13 TKSTTGTTTNKPLGIY
-27 EQYFA
+27 QQYFA

-45 ILFYQVGAFFEMY
+45 ILFYQVGVFFEIY
-58 GLQPPASSGA
+58 GLQM
-68 CSANAVASSNSACS
+68 VAPQGGTSR
-82 STILHSLIEE
+82 IMHSLIEE
-92 FTQVAQLN
+92 FTQVSQLN

-131 HNCYTAVVFIQNAS
+131 NNYYTAVVFTQNTS
-145 NPSEIIREFSGVY
+145 NPARVTREFSGVY

-182 VTTYKPFRTAGT
+182 VTTYKPFK
-194 TGTAGT
+194 
-200 SSTSPQSL
+200 STSTKTPSGTRATGQQSHQQSQQ

-264 QTDLVLQYSG
+264 QTDLILQYSG
-274 IRSATVHKIVLEAE
+274 IRSATTVHRILLETE
-288 VNAKKLELVE
+288 LNTKKLELIE

-333 AFCFLLHFLQEHN
+333 SFCYLLHFLQEHN
-346 ADLVRKIKLPVFT
+346 ADLVRKIKLPVF
-359 NSSERMVLANHTLKQ
+359 NNMGEHVILANHTLKQ
-374 LNIIDDQTEDGKKSG
+374 LNIIDDQTDDGKKSG
-389 RLSSVLNFL
+389 RLSSVLSFL

-419 DCDWLSQE
+419 DCDWLKGE
-427 YDAISNFL
+427 YDAISIFL
-435 LMDSAGTASVTS
+435 LLESDATSVTTTTS
-447 FGHMQMVRSFLTKI
+447 AGHMQIVRASLTKV

-488 VVVRDLY
+488 GVIRDLY
-495 KYMEGAGNLE
+495 KYMEGLNCEGNSE
-505 MLEYLAAGTDA
+505 ILEYLDA
-516 NEVEV
+516 EANVVEG
-521 AGTDAVAAVAEA
+521 ANVAAVESFDLHR
-533 GTAANEVA
+533 T
-541 DAPLDSILQDI
+541 LQDI
-552 LSFMDTHIDIPKC
+552 LSFMDSHLIIDKC

-575 ENIIPP
+575 ENIIQPR
-581 GISAKLDTLQTEY
+581 ISPKLDTLQSEY
-594 QSNIAI
+594 QSNTAI
-600 MGIVKDKLNNFMKQ
+600 LGIVRDKLNNLMKQ
-614 GKQDDTTEY
+614 GKQEDTTEY
-623 IKLHETE
+623 IKIHETE

-637 ITKKRSEVLRKLLNG
+637 ITKKRAELLRKLLAG

-664 VIPIKDIRFV
+664 IIPIKDIRFI

-699 NEIAQEVAAVFSA
+699 NEIAEEVAAAFTG
-712 FLGELETRW
+712 FLGELESRW

-730 WIIRLDVLQSKAY
+730 WVIRLDVLQSKAY
-743 MAKEYHYCKPVI
+743 VAKEYHYCKPVI
-755 DTDAEQS
+755 NEDAEQS
-762 FFSVGGLRHVLIEHI
+762 FFSVEGLRHVLIEHI

-784 ANDLTLSAGD
+784 ANDLTLSA
-794 ACANADATTECAAA
+794 ACAASTAAACAASDNA
-808 ATECAECADETDD
+808 DD

-828 SSDSAGSS
+828 SSDSAASDAVATDS
-836 AAGDAAEGCANGV
+836 VTLAGAAE
-849 TSSYGTAAAAA
+849 AAPAE
-860 VAATTSAANGILIFG
+860 ANGILIFG

-917 ILGNDN
+917 IIGNDN

-933 EMSELRVILKSADEN
+933 EMSELRVILKMADEN

-969 SAGLIELH
+969 SAGLVELH

-997 IRALSRMRLKHMSV
+997 IRALSRMKLSHMSV

-1051 MAYEFRSK
+1051 LAYEFRSK
-1059 YFTGGAGASGGAGVG
+1059 YFTGGGYSSGFGSGSGSV
-1074 GAGASAAGG
+1074 G
-1083 ELGHGRSAYNAK
+1083 ELGHGRSTYNAK

-1131 GAFHKNHVAN
+1131 GVFHKNHVAN
-1141 LASVCSRCHDKLHS
+1141 LASVCSRCHDKLHAGGS
-1155 GVGGTG
+1155 SGTG
-1161 VGLSSH
+1161 VGMVGKTGGSKLGGGKTRGV

-1176 YVLR
+1176 YVFE

>member
-1 MPPKKSI
+1 M
-8 TRKEN
+8 
-13 NNEKKDTKKPLSIY
+13 
-27 EQYFA
+27 
-32 ITKEYTEKYGRNT
+32 
-45 ILFYQVGAFFEMY
+45 
-58 GLQPPASSGA
+58 
-68 CSANAVASSNSACS
+68 
-82 STILHSLIEE
+82 
-92 FTQVAQLN
+92 
-100 MSIKETDADGN
+100 
-111 LVLMAGFRDYSLDK
+111 
-125 YLKIAV
+125 
-131 HNCYTAVVFIQNAS
+131 
-145 NPSEIIREFSGVY
+145 
-158 SPGTFISYDTDT
+158 
-170 SQQISNHIMCIW
+170 
-182 VTTYKPFRTAGT
+182 
-194 TGTAGT
+194 
-200 SSTSPQSL
+200 
-208 NLVCGISSAHIFTG
+208 
-222 ETTLFEYDAP
+222 
-232 FLLSP
+232 
-237 TTFDELERMVSV
+237 
-249 ISPSEVILI
+249 
-258 STLSEK
+258 
-264 QTDLVLQYSG
+264 
-274 IRSATVHKIVLEAE
+274 
-288 VNAKKLELVE
+288 
-298 NCQRQ
+298 
-303 LYLAH
+303 
-308 TLGVFFGKETFQ
+308 
-320 TCSEFQQHIVATQ
+320 
-333 AFCFLLHFLQEHN
+333 
-346 ADLVRKIKLPVFT
+346 
-359 NSSERMVLANHTLKQ
+359 
-374 LNIIDDQTEDGKKSG
+374 
-389 RLSSVLNFL
+389 
-398 NRCCNPMGR
+398 
-407 RVFQQQMTAPVF
+407 
-419 DCDWLSQE
+419 
-427 YDAISNFL
+427 
-435 LMDSAGTASVTS
+435 
-447 FGHMQMVRSFLTKI
+447 
-461 RDLEKIQRQIVM
+461 
-473 KRIYPNSV
+473 
-481 YFLYDSL
+481 
-488 VVVRDLY
+488 
-495 KYMEGAGNLE
+495 
-505 MLEYLAAGTDA
+505 
-516 NEVEV
+516 
-521 AGTDAVAAVAEA
+521 
-533 GTAANEVA
+533 
-541 DAPLDSILQDI
+541 
-552 LSFMDTHIDIPKC
+552 
-565 RGVETVTNFQ
+565 
-575 ENIIPP
+575 
-581 GISAKLDTLQTEY
+581 KLDTLQTEY

-712 FLGELETRW
+712 FLGELESRW

-784 ANDLTLSAGD
+784 ANDLTLSAGSTGA
-794 ACANADATTECAAA
+794 ACADAS
-808 ATECAECADETDD
+808 AEGVDD

-836 AAGDAAEGCANGV
+836 AAGDASAYGV
-849 TSSYGTAAAAA
+849 DASAYGR
-860 VAATTSAANGILIFG
+860 VAAEETTTSLVNGILIFG

-1059 YFTGGAGASGGAGVG
+1059 YFCNGNRGVG
-1074 GAGASAAGG
+1074 GTGTGAGAAGG

-1155 GVGGTG
+1155 GVG

>member
-1 MPPKKSI
+1 M
-8 TRKEN
+8 
-13 NNEKKDTKKPLSIY
+13 
-27 EQYFA
+27 
-32 ITKEYTEKYGRNT
+32 
-45 ILFYQVGAFFEMY
+45 
-58 GLQPPASSGA
+58 
-68 CSANAVASSNSACS
+68 
-82 STILHSLIEE
+82 
-92 FTQVAQLN
+92 
-100 MSIKETDADGN
+100 
-111 LVLMAGFRDYSLDK
+111 
-125 YLKIAV
+125 
-131 HNCYTAVVFIQNAS
+131 
-145 NPSEIIREFSGVY
+145 
-158 SPGTFISYDTDT
+158 
-170 SQQISNHIMCIW
+170 
-182 VTTYKPFRTAGT
+182 
-194 TGTAGT
+194 
-200 SSTSPQSL
+200 
-208 NLVCGISSAHIFTG
+208 
-222 ETTLFEYDAP
+222 
-232 FLLSP
+232 
-237 TTFDELERMVSV
+237 
-249 ISPSEVILI
+249 
-258 STLSEK
+258 
-264 QTDLVLQYSG
+264 
-274 IRSATVHKIVLEAE
+274 
-288 VNAKKLELVE
+288 
-298 NCQRQ
+298 
-303 LYLAH
+303 
-308 TLGVFFGKETFQ
+308 
-320 TCSEFQQHIVATQ
+320 
-333 AFCFLLHFLQEHN
+333 
-346 ADLVRKIKLPVFT
+346 
-359 NSSERMVLANHTLKQ
+359 
-374 LNIIDDQTEDGKKSG
+374 
-389 RLSSVLNFL
+389 
-398 NRCCNPMGR
+398 
-407 RVFQQQMTAPVF
+407 
-419 DCDWLSQE
+419 
-427 YDAISNFL
+427 
-435 LMDSAGTASVTS
+435 
-447 FGHMQMVRSFLTKI
+447 
-461 RDLEKIQRQIVM
+461 
-473 KRIYPNSV
+473 
-481 YFLYDSL
+481 
-488 VVVRDLY
+488 
-495 KYMEGAGNLE
+495 
-505 MLEYLAAGTDA
+505 EYLAAAEAVAEADA
-516 NEVEV
+516 
-521 AGTDAVAAVAEA
+521 AADAVAA
-533 GTAANEVA
+533 
-541 DAPLDSILQDI
+541 APLDSILQDI
-552 LSFMDTHIDIPKC
+552 LSFMDSHLDIPKC

-575 ENIIPP
+575 ENIIPQ

-600 MGIVKDKLNNFMKQ
+600 MAIVKDKLNNFMKQ

-712 FLGELETRW
+712 FLGELESRW

-755 DTDAEQS
+755 DSDAEQS

-784 ANDLTLSAGD
+784 ANDLTLSAGSAN
-794 ACANADATTECAAA
+794 ACAGASTDDA
-808 ATECAECADETDD
+808 DD

-836 AAGDAAEGCANGV
+836 AAEGCVDGVDANA
-849 TSSYGTAAAAA
+849 YG
-860 VAATTSAANGILIFG
+860 VAAQAVEETTTSATNGILIFG

-1059 YFTGGAGASGGAGVG
+1059 YFTGGVG
-1074 GAGASAAGG
+1074 GAGASGAAGG

-1161 VGLSSH
+1161 VGLSSQ